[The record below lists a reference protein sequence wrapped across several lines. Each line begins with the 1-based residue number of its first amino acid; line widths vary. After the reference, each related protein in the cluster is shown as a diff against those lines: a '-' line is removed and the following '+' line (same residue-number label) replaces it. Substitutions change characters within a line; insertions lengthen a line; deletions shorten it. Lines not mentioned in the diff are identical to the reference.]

1 MADAGASPFDEAV
14 GAVRDG
20 ADAQEAARGLYA
32 LMTADERLGL
42 LDGDEDFW
50 PGLATMVAEGY
61 NRRPYVHG
69 AVPRLGVPGT
79 RFADGPRG
87 VVLGASTAFP
97 VSMARGA
104 TWDTDLEER
113 IGAAIGAEARA
124 QGANFFGGVCVN
136 LPRHPAWGRIQET
149 YGDDPVLLGELGAA
163 LTRGV
168 QRHVMAC
175 VKHYALNSMENARF
189 TVDVTVDEATLHE
202 VYLPHFRRIVEAGV
216 AAVMSAYNSVN
227 GQWCGQHRELLTDI
241 LRDQW
246 GFRGVTVSDFMW
258 GLRDA
263 AASLSAGLDVEEP
276 FRQQRAAHLPAALES
291 GAASWADVE
300 RSGVRAL
307 ATQLRFAAAVEDPAP
322 GPEVV
327 ACAAH
332 RALAREAAGR
342 AMVLLRNEDVD
353 GAPLLPLDPAALRAV
368 AVVGRLGDVPN
379 TGDHGSSDVRAPAV
393 VTALDGL
400 RAALPGA
407 DVRFCGED
415 DADAA
420 ARLAAACDVAVV
432 VVGYTADDE
441 GEYVSPDAAT
451 RPELLALYPPPA
463 DGARIAEAAGLASS
477 LLASGRAAADA
488 VLARLGADV
497 PGAPS
502 VAASG
507 TGGDRT
513 SLRLRPVDEEIVRA
527 VAAANPRTVVAV
539 VAAGAVIMEGWRERV
554 NGLLLAWYA
563 GMEGGHAL
571 ADVLFGRVDPGGR
584 LPFAV
589 PTSEE
594 HLPPFDR
601 DATAVTYDRW
611 HGQRLLDRLGVPAAY
626 PLGFGLSY
634 AGWRLGEPLVRPADG
649 AVEVEVDV
657 TNVGRRPGRH
667 VVQVY
672 GVPLDGDRAGE
683 RALLGFAALG
693 ADAGATVPVRVR
705 GSLRPLSRWD
715 PVARDLAP
723 PTGRVRIEV
732 AAYAGDPDRRAREVT
747 V

>member
-1 MADAGASPFDEAV
+1 
-14 GAVRDG
+14 
-20 ADAQEAARGLYA
+20 
-32 LMTADERLGL
+32 
-42 LDGDEDFW
+42 
-50 PGLATMVAEGY
+50 
-61 NRRPYVHG
+61 
-69 AVPRLGVPGT
+69 
-79 RFADGPRG
+79 
-87 VVLGASTAFP
+87 
-97 VSMARGA
+97 
-104 TWDTDLEER
+104 
-113 IGAAIGAEARA
+113 
-124 QGANFFGGVCVN
+124 
-136 LPRHPAWGRIQET
+136 
-149 YGDDPVLLGELGAA
+149 
-163 LTRGV
+163 
-168 QRHVMAC
+168 
-175 VKHYALNSMENARF
+175 
-189 TVDVTVDEATLHE
+189 
-202 VYLPHFRRIVEAGV
+202 
-216 AAVMSAYNSVN
+216 
-227 GQWCGQHRELLTDI
+227 
-241 LRDQW
+241 
-246 GFRGVTVSDFMW
+246 VTVSDFMW

-263 AASLSAGLDVEEP
+263 AASLRAGLDIEEP
-276 FRQQRAAHLPAALES
+276 FRQQRAERLPAALDS
-291 GAASWADVE
+291 GEVSWTDVE

-307 ATQLRFAAAVEDPAP
+307 ATQVRFAAAVDGPAP

-353 GAPLLPLDPAALRAV
+353 SAPLLPLDPAMLRSV

-379 TGDHGSSDVRAPAV
+379 TGDHGSSDVRAPSV

-400 RAALPGA
+400 RAALPDV
-407 DVRFCGED
+407 DVRFCGD
-415 DADAA
+415 DDPRAA
-420 ARLAAACDVAVV
+420 AGLAAGSDVAVV

-441 GEYVSPDAAT
+441 GEYVSPEAAS

-463 DGARIAEAAGLASS
+463 D
-477 LLASGRAAADA
+477 RAAADT

-497 PGAPS
+497 PGAPAG
-502 VAASG
+502 AASG
-507 TGGDRT
+507 AGGDRT

-571 ADVLFGRVDPGGR
+571 ADVLLGRVDPGGR
-584 LPFAV
+584 LPFAI

-634 AGWRLGEPLVRPADG
+634 AAWRLGEPSVRLAGG
-649 AVEVEVDV
+649 AVEVEVEV
-657 TNVGRRPGRH
+657 TNRGRRAGRQ

-683 RALLGFAALG
+683 RALLGFAAVG
-693 ADAGATVPVRVR
+693 ADAGETVPLRVR
-705 GSLRPLSRWD
+705 CSLRPLSRWD
-715 PVARDLAP
+715 PDVRDLVAP
-723 PTGRVRIEV
+723 AGPVRVEV
-732 AAYAGDPDRRAREVT
+732 AAYAGDPAARTAEVDPRRPA
-747 V
+747 